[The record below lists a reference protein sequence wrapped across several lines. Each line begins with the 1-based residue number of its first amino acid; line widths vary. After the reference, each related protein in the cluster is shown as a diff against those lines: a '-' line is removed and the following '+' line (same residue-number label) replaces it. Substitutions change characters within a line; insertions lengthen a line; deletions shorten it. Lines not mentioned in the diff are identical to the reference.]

1 MSSSSHVYTSV
12 TSYQV
17 LQRDGNNTATIHLPG
32 QAPQTLGVGGPYTVG
47 NAIQVMVGDVW
58 VMAGQSN
65 MRGYGYI
72 LDPVSGESLVTRP
85 LARVHLFG
93 SDEKWTL
100 ASEPTHRLALSP
112 RRVHHTLPDP
122 TVRDPTKPSVRG
134 ASLGLAF
141 AAKYQAEMNGV
152 PVGLIASAHGGVTIQ
167 DWTRS
172 AKDPEQDTLYGAMI
186 GRIKSNGYGNVNG
199 IGSDS
204 SSSSSISISIRN
216 SVAGVLWYQGESNAV
231 THELADGFYD
241 ATKNLIKT
249 CKDDLGDQ
257 LPFVVVQIGRHLW
270 DDGTNS
276 IQGWG
281 SVRDDQHN
289 LLLSLTNEARATVT
303 VTATAAEVE
312 TMAMA
317 MAMVGEGAG
326 MEVDPTIDVV
336 SSIDCEM
343 DDPVHLSAKGLA
355 RVGHRLALAASAII
369 LKTRKDGQSASPR
382 LSEARF
388 QSITLPPSL
397 PQSLPPS
404 LVQGTFPSRPS
415 ILVSFV
421 PHDLKLDVNLAVNG
435 FSLRDS
441 EGNRVY
447 SIIKALVEGPN
458 VRLYISSQ
466 AIKAIESR
474 EIYVHYG
481 YGKDPICDLETQS
494 GMGLLASSI
503 RIFCE

>member
-199 IGSDS
+199 I
-204 SSSSSISISIRN
+204 
-216 SVAGVLWYQGESNAV
+216 VLWYQGESNAV

-303 VTATAAEVE
+303 V
-312 TMAMA
+312 
-317 MAMVGEGAG
+317 
-326 MEVDPTIDVV
+326 DPTIDVV

-397 PQSLPPS
+397 PQSLPPY

-415 ILVSFV
+415 ILR
-421 PHDLKLDVNLAVNG
+421 LDVNLAVNG